1 MIKLLVFIIFTS
13 IAICVGPMLADNQG
27 FVHVATQN
35 HIVETSIT
43 TAITL
48 YLLSVI
54 IIMVAFSLTK
64 KFINLPK
71 GTLRAFRKRAFKKK
85 LSIQDEAYIAFAQG
99 QYDIALGLLKQS
111 SSIKNMSEKSLLI
124 AAQSAFHIGL
134 YDFTRQALDEA
145 QSRGKKAKLAADV
158 VRAKLNFDIGNSKA
172 ALEYLEE
179 TNGLIKNHF
188 VCSLYLNCY
197 RTLNKLDKIVDM
209 TKELIKYKVIDEE
222 QARKYYLAFI
232 EKSLKDSTT
241 AKELELLFKKLT
253 KADKKDSRI
262 ISAFIFKLIKL
273 GDVNRARELS
283 LDLLKNDPSPVFL
296 ESVSHWDI
304 AIPDVLITL
313 KKYASKNII
322 TTQVN
327 FPLLKAMANLEY
339 KSGLM
344 RDALEDYQQALTIEP
359 STEIYLKVGTILTG
373 MQKFNEATDYYTK
386 ANALLTDN
394 SILVAPIEK

>member
-13 IAICVGPMLADNQG
+13 IAVCIGPMLADNQG
-27 FVHVATQN
+27 FVHVATKN

-54 IIMVAFSLTK
+54 IIMVVFSLTK
-64 KFINLPK
+64 RIINLPK
-71 GTLRAFRKRAFKKK
+71 GTLRAFRNRAFKKK
-85 LSIQDEAYIAFAQG
+85 LSIQDEAYIDFAQG
-99 QYDIALGLLKQS
+99 QYETSLGLLKHS
-111 SSIKNMSEKSLLI
+111 SSIKNMSEKSLLV

-134 YDFTRQALDEA
+134 YDFTRRALDEA

-158 VRAKLNFDIGNSKA
+158 VRAKLNFDIGNAKA
-172 ALEYLEE
+172 ALEYLEG
-179 TNGLIKNHF
+179 TNGAIKNNF

-197 RTLNKLDKIVDM
+197 KALNKLDKIVDM
-209 TKELIKYKVIDEE
+209 TKDLIKYNVINEE
-222 QARKYYLAFI
+222 QARKYYIAFI
-232 EKSLKDSTT
+232 DKSLKDSTT
-241 AKELELLFKKLT
+241 AQELEALFKKIA
-253 KADKKDSRI
+253 KSDKKDDRI
-262 ISAFIFKLIKL
+262 MSAFIFKLIKL

-283 LDLLKNDPSPVFL
+283 LDLLKSDPSPVFL

-322 TTQVN
+322 TSQVN
-327 FPLLKAMANLEY
+327 LPLLKAMANLEY

-359 STEIYLKVGTILTG
+359 SSEIYLKVGTILTG
-373 MQKFNEATDYYTK
+373 MQKFNEATEYYTK
-386 ANALLTDN
+386 ANTLLNDY
-394 SILVAPIEK
+394 SILVAPTDK